1 MLHAAVTL
9 VAQGVFGAVSPK
21 AQEMLDMAASNS
33 DRLVTL
39 VNDLIDLERLSQ
51 GKIAMNFT
59 TIGAQA
65 LTQEAADLVRP
76 LADAADVRIDV
87 RAEA

>member
-1 MLHAAVTL
+1 MLHA
-9 VAQGVFGAVSPK
+9 
-21 AQEMLDMAASNS
+21 AASNS

-39 VNDLIDLERLSQ
+39 VNDLIDLERLSL

-59 TIGAQA
+59 TIEAQA